1 MLSQRYLKALLE
13 GGKKSTI
20 RPGVLRV
27 ADRVYIHSRGKIV
40 AVAEVAEVIYKR
52 ISELTERD
60 ALLDGFDTR
69 DKLVTYL
76 KKRYPGLRDD
86 AVVTVIKFGKVARVE
101 MPEDAHY
108 GGLTPVE
115 IATLALNKLR
125 LSPREQKVLKAVVET
140 GSLRKAAIK
149 LYGTVEERG
158 AIRKILR
165 KVASLLVDGG
175 LDREVKD
182 S

>member
-1 MLSQRYLKALLE
+1 MLSQRYLKALFE
-13 GGKKSTI
+13 GSKRSTI

-40 AVAEVAEVIYKR
+40 AVAEVAEVVYKR
-52 ISELTERD
+52 VSELTEKD
-60 ALLDGFDTR
+60 ALLDGFNSR
-69 DKLVTYL
+69 EELVAYL

-86 AVVTVIKFGKVARVE
+86 AMVTIIKFGKVSRLE

-115 IATLALNKLR
+115 IATLALNKLK
-125 LSPREQKVLKAVVET
+125 LSQREQKVLKAVVET
-140 GSLRKAAIK
+140 GSIRKAAVK
-149 LYGTVEERG
+149 LYGTVEKRG
-158 AIRKILR
+158 AIRKVLR
-165 KVASLLVDGG
+165 KVASLLMDGS

-182 S
+182 N

>member
-13 GGKKSTI
+13 GSKKSTI

-27 ADRVYIHSRGKIV
+27 AERVYIHSGGKIV
-40 AVAEVAEVIYKR
+40 AVAEVAEVVYKR
-52 ISELTERD
+52 VSELTERD
-60 ALLDGFDTR
+60 ALLDGFSSR
-69 DKLVTYL
+69 EELVAYL

-86 AVVTVIKFGKVARVE
+86 AVVTVVKFGKVSKLE

-115 IATLALNKLR
+115 IATLALNKLK

-149 LYGTVEERG
+149 LYGTVEKRG
-158 AIRKILR
+158 VIRKILR
-165 KVASLLVDGG
+165 KAASLLMNGG
-175 LDREVKD
+175 LDREIKD
-182 S
+182 Y